1 MGILK
6 RLQEHSRNIPEQPA
20 IVSET
25 EQLNYRQLEEY
36 SNALASYLTASYGKS
51 KKPIVVYG
59 HKNVFMIVCF
69 LACVKAG
76 RGYCPIDVSVP
87 AERAAAIINEA
98 RPPVVLMPENAKF
111 MAGESE
117 PINLSQIQAICR
129 EGDAGPDADAWV
141 KDGDTFY
148 IIFTSGSSG
157 TPKGVKISLG
167 CLNHFLDWAVELGIP
182 SKEKRGST
190 FLNQAPFSFDLSVM
204 DLYTCLACGGTLW
217 VMTKEV
223 QGDYQ
228 KMFRLMEDSDVK
240 VWVSTP
246 SFADVCLADQ
256 KFAQKLL
263 PSLRAFLFCGETLTN
278 RTALQLQER
287 FPKAV
292 IVNTYG
298 PTESTVALTEVKV
311 DRELAVNENP
321 LPVGRVKR
329 GSAIEIWDE
338 QGKAMPDGE
347 SGEII
352 LMGDTVST
360 GYHQREELSRKSF
373 FMCRRNDEVLRGYHT
388 GDSGY
393 LKNGMLYYLGRLDRQ
408 IKLHGYRIELDDIEQ
423 NLLRLDRVKS
433 AVVTANERDEKI
445 TGLTAHIVYD
455 RKVEDGRQEARRMK
469 EELKEFLP
477 EYMIPK
483 RIRFLDSIPMTAN
496 GKVDR
501 KMLQGAVR

>member
-1 MGILK
+1 MDILK

-51 KKPIVVYG
+51 KEPIVVYG

-111 MAGESE
+111 MAGDSE
-117 PINLSQIQAICR
+117 TINLSQIQAICR

-204 DLYTCLACGGTLW
+204 DLYTCLACGGNA
-217 VMTKEV
+217 V
-223 QGDYQ
+223 GD
-228 KMFRLMEDSDVK
+228 D
-240 VWVSTP
+240 
-246 SFADVCLADQ
+246 
-256 KFAQKLL
+256 
-263 PSLRAFLFCGETLTN
+263 
-278 RTALQLQER
+278 
-287 FPKAV
+287 
-292 IVNTYG
+292 
-298 PTESTVALTEVKV
+298 
-311 DRELAVNENP
+311 
-321 LPVGRVKR
+321 KR
-329 GSAIEIWDE
+329 GAGGLSEDVQAYGGLRRQGVGVYAIFCRCMPGGSEICTEIASIAPGIFVLRRDAYE
-338 QGKAMPDGE
+338 QNGASIAGEIPQGSDCEYIWADGIYSGSYGSE
-347 SGEII
+347 SGP
-352 LMGDTVST
+352 GT
-360 GYHQREELSRKSF
+360 GCK
-373 FMCRRNDEVLRGYHT
+373 
-388 GDSGY
+388 
-393 LKNGMLYYLGRLDRQ
+393 
-408 IKLHGYRIELDDIEQ
+408 
-423 NLLRLDRVKS
+423 
-433 AVVTANERDEKI
+433 
-445 TGLTAHIVYD
+445 
-455 RKVEDGRQEARRMK
+455 
-469 EELKEFLP
+469 
-477 EYMIPK
+477 
-483 RIRFLDSIPMTAN
+483 
-496 GKVDR
+496 
-501 KMLQGAVR
+501 